1 MKHLSIKAKITLWY
15 TVLMALL
22 VIVMLWILFSVSNT
36 RILSGANTRLKNTV
50 VRSFREIDF
59 EDGML
64 EFDDDFLRLGTE
76 NGIYLSVYD
85 RYGNYLYGQL
95 PAYYSGTPTLVM
107 DELQQDY
114 DFYTQWYIYDYKM
127 PVEGYG
133 KLWVRGITS
142 QLRTDRALMT
152 MIRLALIFFPFFVL
166 CIAVSGYFL
175 IRKALAPLRSVTEAA
190 EEISLGKNLSR
201 RIHLEGGQDEAHRL
215 AHTFDHMMDKLET
228 SFENE
233 KQFTSDVSHELRTPT
248 SVILAQCEYALSS
261 QDSPE
266 ELKSCLHTIMNQARK
281 MTALISQL
289 LTLSRADSGNQ
300 SLHLETINL
309 SELLEIIAQEQ
320 QIIADQK
327 NITIQADISPHIHM
341 RADETMMMRFFI
353 NLISNSIR
361 YGKENGHVYI
371 TLASEGNT
379 ITGAV
384 ADDGIGISA
393 EQLPLIWKRFYQA
406 DPART
411 SDASGSSG
419 LGLPMVQWIAKT
431 HGGTISAESTLAQ
444 GSKFSFTFSSSLNL
458 DTI

>member
-1 MKHLSIKAKITLWY
+1 MKYLSIKTKITLWY
-15 TVLMALL
+15 TVLMVLL
-22 VIVMLWILFSVSNT
+22 VIAMLWILFSVSNT

-50 VRSFREIDF
+50 IRSFREIDF
-59 EDGML
+59 EDGVL

-85 RYGNYLYGQL
+85 RHGNYLYGQL
-95 PAYYSGTPTLVM
+95 PAYYSGTSALIM

-127 PVEGYG
+127 SVDGYG

-142 QLRTDRALMT
+142 QLRTDKALMT
-152 MIRLALIFFPFFVL
+152 MLRLALVFFPFFVV
-166 CIAVSGYFL
+166 CIAASGYFL
-175 IRKALAPLRSVTEAA
+175 IRKALAPLQTVTAAA
-190 EEISLGKNLSR
+190 EEISCGKNLSR

-215 AHTFDHMMDKLET
+215 AHTFDHMMDKLEA
-228 SFENE
+228 SFESE

-248 SVILAQCEYALSS
+248 SVILAQCEYALSGQS
-261 QDSPE
+261 SPE
-266 ELKSCLHTIMNQARK
+266 EMKHSLHTIMNQARK
-281 MTALISQL
+281 MTSLISQL
-289 LTLSRADSGNQ
+289 LTLSRAGSGKQN
-300 SLHLETINL
+300 LHLEVINL

-327 NITIQADISPHIHM
+327 KIAIQTDISPNILM

-371 TLASEGNT
+371 TLSSDGNT
-379 ITGAV
+379 ISGAV
-384 ADDGIGISA
+384 ADDGIGISS
-393 EQLPLIWKRFYQA
+393 EQLPHIWKRFYQA

-411 SDASGSSG
+411 ADADGSSG
-419 LGLPMVQWIAKT
+419 LGLPMVKWIAQA
-431 HGGTISAESTLAQ
+431 HGGTISAESALDQ
-444 GSKFSFTFSSSLNL
+444 GSRFSFSFSSSFNLNA
-458 DTI
+458 I

>member
-85 RYGNYLYGQL
+85 HYGNYLYGQL

-133 KLWVRGITS
+133 TLWVRGITS
-142 QLRTDRALMT
+142 QLRTDRALIT

-248 SVILAQCEYALSS
+248 SVILAQCEYALSG

-266 ELKSCLHTIMNQARK
+266 ELKNCLHTIMNQARK

-289 LTLSRADSGNQ
+289 LTLSRADNGNQ
-300 SLHLETINL
+300 NLHLETINL

-327 NITIQADISPHIHM
+327 NITIQTDISPHVLM

-361 YGKENGHVYI
+361 YGKENGHVHL

-379 ITGAV
+379 ITGSV

-419 LGLPMVQWIAKT
+419 LGLPMVQWIAKA
-431 HGGTISAESTLAQ
+431 HGGTISAESTQGQ

-458 DTI
+458 GTI

>member
-133 KLWVRGITS
+133 TLWVRGITS
-142 QLRTDRALMT
+142 QLRTDRALIT

-215 AHTFDHMMDKLET
+215 AHTFDHMMDKLEA
-228 SFENE
+228 SFESE

-248 SVILAQCEYALSS
+248 SVILAQCEYALSG
-261 QDSPE
+261 QESPE
-266 ELKSCLHTIMNQARK
+266 ALKSCLHTIMNQARK

-300 SLHLETINL
+300 NLHLETINL

-327 NITIQADISPHIHM
+327 NITIQTDISPHVLM

-361 YGKENGHVYI
+361 YGKENGHVHL

-379 ITGAV
+379 ITGSV

-419 LGLPMVQWIAKT
+419 LGLPMVQWIAKA
-431 HGGTISAESTLAQ
+431 HGGTISAESTQGQ

-458 DTI
+458 GTI

>member
-133 KLWVRGITS
+133 TLWVRGITS
-142 QLRTDRALMT
+142 QLRTDRALIT

-215 AHTFDHMMDKLET
+215 AHTFDHMMDKLEA
-228 SFENE
+228 SFESE

-248 SVILAQCEYALSS
+248 SVILAQCEYALSG
-261 QDSPE
+261 QESPE
-266 ELKSCLHTIMNQARK
+266 ELKSCLHTIMNQSRK

-300 SLHLETINL
+300 NLHLETINL

-327 NITIQADISPHIHM
+327 NITIQTDISPHVLM

-361 YGKENGHVYI
+361 YGKENGHVHL

-379 ITGAV
+379 ITGSV

-419 LGLPMVQWIAKT
+419 LGLPMVQWIAKA
-431 HGGTISAESTLAQ
+431 HGGTISAESTQGQ

-458 DTI
+458 GTI